1 MKLMVF
7 DVGGTE
13 IKYSVMDEELN
24 HYDRGSVP
32 TPMVDLRTF
41 LETLKGL
48 YQPHKDEVEGIAVS
62 LPGFIDTERGVVNGG
77 GALEYNWRQDV
88 GPQLAAVCG
97 CPVRLAND
105 GKCAALAELWKGALR
120 GCQNASVFIIGTG
133 VGGGLIVNGELVNG
147 IHFTAGEFSFVQVNC
162 HSWED
167 IQETM
172 AYRCSTRGLLMR
184 YREQTGLSEHTPL
197 DGRQFFTSY
206 HAGDEAA
213 QRALAEFSKDVAI
226 QIYNL
231 TVLLDL
237 EKVAIG
243 GGISKQPALI
253 QAIRRAL
260 DELYCSGASMMAGGG
275 LPKAEV
281 VPCAFSSEAN
291 QVGAMYCYLKAERKE
306 KHPF

>member
-13 IKYSVMDEELN
+13 IKYSVMDEALN
-24 HYDRGSVP
+24 RYDQGCVP
-32 TPMVDLRTF
+32 TPMVDLKSF

-48 YQPHKDEVEGIAVS
+48 YLPHKEEVEGIAVS

-77 GALEYNWRQDV
+77 GALVYNWHQDV
-88 GPQLAAVCG
+88 GPQLAELCG

-105 GKCAALAELWKGALR
+105 GKCAALAELWKGSLR

-133 VGGGLIVNGELVNG
+133 VGGGLIVNGQLVNG
-147 IHFTAGEFSFVQVNC
+147 IHFTAGEFSFIQTNA
-162 HSWED
+162 SRWED
-167 IQETM
+167 VNETM
-172 AYRCSTRGLLMR
+172 AGRCSTKGLLMR
-184 YREQTGLSEHTPL
+184 YREQKGLPEDEPL
-197 DGRQFFTSY
+197 NGRQFFEYY

-213 QRALAEFSKDVAI
+213 RRALAEFSRDAAV

-243 GGISKQPALI
+243 GGISKQPALLR
-253 QAIRRAL
+253 AIREAL
-260 DELYCSGASMMAGGG
+260 DELYCSNLIRMGGG
-275 LPKAEV
+275 QLPKTEV
-281 VPCAFSSEAN
+281 VSCAFSSEAN
-291 QVGAMYCYLKAERKE
+291 QVGAMYCYLKAEGVLME
-306 KHPF
+306 E